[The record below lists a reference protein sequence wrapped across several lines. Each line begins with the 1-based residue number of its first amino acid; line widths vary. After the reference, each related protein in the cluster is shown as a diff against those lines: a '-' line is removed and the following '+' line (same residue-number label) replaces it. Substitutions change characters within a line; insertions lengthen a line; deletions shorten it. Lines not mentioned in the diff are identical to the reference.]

1 MPSHTLDPLLSRETS
16 SFELLLVIRH
26 PHLCPLSHLWMNMV
40 YWMRFRKIV
49 ICFPELMKKN
59 SSNFSS
65 VIYSLPAAVQIQR
78 RGIIKIIPNQI
89 NIGRYSLFQLWPD
102 SGCIMQSTLF
112 WFIPRTFIWF
122 FFWFLLLIVKCYHK

>member
-1 MPSHTLDPLLSRETS
+1 MPFHMLDPLLSRESS

-26 PHLCPLSHLWMNMV
+26 PHLCPLSLLWLNMV
-40 YWMRFRKIV
+40 YWIRFRKIV
-49 ICFPELMKKN
+49 ICFPVLFRKFSSN
-59 SSNFSS
+59 SSS
-65 VIYSLPAAVQIQR
+65 VVYSLPAAVQIQR

-112 WFIPRTFIWF
+112 RFVPCTFIWF
-122 FFWFLLLIVKCYHK
+122 FFWFFLWIVKMLL